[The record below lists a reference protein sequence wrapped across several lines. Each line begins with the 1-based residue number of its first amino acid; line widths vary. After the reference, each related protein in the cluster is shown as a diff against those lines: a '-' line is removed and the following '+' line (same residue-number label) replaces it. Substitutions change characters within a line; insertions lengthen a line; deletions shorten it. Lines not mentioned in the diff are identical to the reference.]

1 LLSKVKFLNFKNT
14 ENGKARKSNPLR
26 VNQKQALEQFR
37 ADKSLTGKGGAFAP
51 LFKQF
56 LEAALQYELEQHLVA
71 NK

>member
-1 LLSKVKFLNFKNT
+1 M
-14 ENGKARKSNPLR
+14 PLQ
-26 VNQKQALEQFR
+26 VITTSF
-37 ADKSLTGKGGAFAP
+37 TGKGGAFAP